1 MPVIDTHVHLWDPA
15 ARSYPWL
22 STPGLEL
29 LNRPYLLSHYQSAS
43 TDLELAGGV
52 FVECDPAPEHALD
65 EARFALELAS
75 RPGSPLLGMVARV
88 SPESA
93 DFAAE
98 LSALLALPG
107 APRFLKGARRV
118 LHTQPDKLSRSPL
131 FRENVRALGRAG
143 LSFDLCVLARQ
154 LPVALELAAACP
166 DVSFVLDHCGVPDVK
181 GRALD
186 PWRADL
192 AALARLPNVA
202 CKISGLVAYAAPD
215 WTEADLRPFVEH
227 AITSFGWDRVLF
239 GGDWPVCLLGAPLA
253 RWHSALA
260 SLLTSASFDER
271 DRLFE
276 SNARRIYRLL
286 PYPPSAHLC

>member
-1 MPVIDTHVHLWDPA
+1 MSVIDTHIHLWDPA

-29 LNRPYLLSHYQSAS
+29 LARPYLVSDYEAATSGLGL
-43 TDLELAGGV
+43 TGGV

-65 EARFALELAS
+65 EARFALDLAS
-75 RPGSPLLGMVARV
+75 RPASPLLGVVARV
-88 SPESA
+88 SPEFA
-93 DFAAE
+93 TFAAE
-98 LSALLALPG
+98 LAALLALPG
-107 APRFLKGARRV
+107 AARHLKGVRRV
-118 LHTQPDKLSRSPL
+118 LHTQADDVSRSPL
-131 FRENVRALGRAG
+131 FRENVRALSRAG

-166 DVSFVLDHCGVPDVK
+166 EVTFILDHCGVPDVK

-186 PWRADL
+186 PWRDNL

-215 WTEADLRPFVEH
+215 WVEDDLRPFVEH
-227 AITSFGWDRVLF
+227 SVACFGWDRVMF

-253 RWHSALA
+253 RWHAAISSLLA
-260 SLLTSASFDER
+260 SASPDER
-271 DRLFE
+271 ARFFE
-276 SNARRIYRLL
+276 RNARRLYRLL
-286 PYPPSAHLC
+286 S